1 MKKTLSF
8 VLILSILFT
17 LGGIS
22 LTANAYSL
30 HDCPTT
36 LGDLDGDG
44 RVSAKDSMFITQFA
58 IKNIKYNQNQ
68 KKCADINDD
77 GRVSTA
83 DSLLALRHSIGLPT
97 GGITFLKDVRTG
109 FEYPSF
115 AGRYYFQSG
124 VGNWYTYI
132 ELYSDGTFT
141 GSYSDTNLGES
152 GNGYNF
158 TTYYNEF
165 SGCFDGPHSSG
176 SYSYGAH
183 VKQLKLKYKVGNS
196 EIKTDQYGQK
206 IRYVYSNPS
215 GISEGDFFSLYV
227 EGTPTNMLPNDFSQ
241 YVMYLNDGTLQYNA
255 FYNVSGYS
263 VFCQNN

>member
-109 FEYPSF
+109 YETS
-115 AGRYYFQSG
+115 Q
-124 VGNWYTYI
+124 VDKV
-132 ELYSDGTFT
+132 LDGDIGGFID
-141 GSYSDTNLGES
+141 SYL
-152 GNGYNF
+152 
-158 TTYYNEF
+158 
-165 SGCFDGPHSSG
+165 
-176 SYSYGAH
+176 
-183 VKQLKLKYKVGNS
+183 
-196 EIKTDQYGQK
+196 
-206 IRYVYSNPS
+206 R
-215 GISEGDFFSLYV
+215 
-227 EGTPTNMLPNDFSQ
+227 M
-241 YVMYLNDGTLQYNA
+241 
-255 FYNVSGYS
+255 
-263 VFCQNN
+263 